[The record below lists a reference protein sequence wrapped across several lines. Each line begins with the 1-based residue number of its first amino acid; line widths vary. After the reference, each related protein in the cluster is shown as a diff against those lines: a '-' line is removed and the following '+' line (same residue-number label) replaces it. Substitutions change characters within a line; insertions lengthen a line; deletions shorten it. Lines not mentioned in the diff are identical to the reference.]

1 MTKSSENIGVVLALV
16 ERFTEQRLP
25 RAIALKARVEQGERL
40 SERDIAFLD
49 KVLRDANNI
58 MPLVD
63 KHPEWQP
70 IAVRAISLYKEITEK
85 ALENEKQP

>member
-49 KVLRDANNI
+49 KVLRDANQI
-58 MPLVD
+58 MPMVD
-63 KHPEWQP
+63 KHPEWQS

>member
-1 MTKSSENIGVVLALV
+1 MTKSSENIGVMLALV

-49 KVLRDANNI
+49 KVLRDANKI
-58 MPLVD
+58 MPMVD
-63 KHPEWQP
+63 KHPEWQS

-85 ALENEKQP
+85 ALENEKQS

>member
-1 MTKSSENIGVVLALV
+1 MTKSSENIGVILALV
-16 ERFTEQRLP
+16 KRFTEQRLP

-49 KVLRDANNI
+49 KVLRDANKI
-58 MPLVD
+58 MPMVD
-63 KHPEWQP
+63 KHPEWQS

-85 ALENEKQP
+85 ALENEKQS